1 MGDQSVLRARARE
14 AMKTGNLPDD
24 RPERL
29 WGGQGSGA
37 PCAVCGE
44 IVEKEDVELELQ
56 FNSHQ
61 VAGATLYRAHAQC
74 FAAWELERRDA
85 GLNGRSLPLADEEGI
100 MPSRE
105 RNPTGGG
112 ERGGLPDA
120 DPW

>member
-1 MGDQSVLRARARE
+1 MGDESVLRARACQ
-14 AMKTGNLPDD
+14 AMKTGNLPGH

-56 FNSHQ
+56 FDSRQ
-61 VAGATLYRAHAQC
+61 GTGATHYHVHAQC

-85 GLNGRSLPLADEEGI
+85 GLNGRSLPLADKEGI
-100 MPSRE
+100 MPSCE
-105 RNPTGGG
+105 RNPTGQG
-112 ERGGLPDA
+112 ERVGLPDA
-120 DPW
+120 NPW